1 MAKIDSI
8 NRVLVLEKFNDKVS
22 AKIAGKER
30 PLSILNALKGA
41 VDPDTDT
48 FNYKQVDV
56 AGLEVSSFDDFLER
70 FAPDLYQGF
79 QKDDNGGYFVYSTDP
94 SDIPEALPMKF
105 ERTAFYKAA
114 IDMYEKKAVVGKSNY
129 EFDYSCFSKLISPS
143 TMLKEIKN
151 KRREYL
157 YLVQKCL
164 EAKDNKNTALQKSY
178 TKKIKNTITE
188 INETYKDNP
197 TALLCLNVADLQKK
211 LGINSDNNGKSS
223 SIGIDTTKRDTY
235 RLAYNS
241 DGDIVKEKVLVTDIN
256 TNVNQKISLETRANN
271 QATKL
276 LESNIRGN
284 ENTSESDAYTQ
295 NLVISAYSD
304 NTGIVASEDIPKLKK
319 RYEVQ
324 KSFYKASQDSL
335 LKAINKIIE
344 KIIDVKALFD
354 NAGGNCSVIIANCT
368 ADEIVSDSNI
378 KRYFKEYMDNING
391 NIEKRIWFAVLP
403 QIDDEDLVNRDNAGR
418 LYTPDIPD
426 ADESVNE
433 EDIVIDVEQDNDTD
447 SEMSDDIDLDDA
459 DETEA
464 KQDLISLD
472 TAKQIMDI
480 LSEAKCTTFFGY
492 KGCEKTGFSKMNKK
506 VLDMYKKKLDIINS
520 RYSVFAYPNFTLMSG
535 IQAGDIEVA
544 DGETIQNPGL
554 YLDAPYV
561 AAGLVIKSLDS
572 RQLEK
577 MKFNVNKDLPK
588 VCVRFDFEDSDNKY
602 KVISNMNCEE
612 ILSYDKDLINELS
625 EEPFGFFFDCCGYYN
640 NEKVKNSFVK
650 YARNMA
656 KGENRIFTTLVKD
669 FIFLE
674 AADGEGT
681 ISKKKFDGY
690 KAENKWSR
698 DSYNGCINNPL
709 HNGEELGYKEKDG
722 KFYSYVKFTNG
733 DKEDKFDDFVIEN
746 TEE

>member
-1 MAKIDSI
+1 MGKIDSI

-48 FNYKQVDV
+48 FNYKQFDV
-56 AGLEVSSFDDFLER
+56 VGLEVSSFDDFLER

-114 IDMYEKKAVVGKSNY
+114 IDMYEKKAVAGKSNY

-143 TMLKEIKN
+143 TMLKEIKS

-178 TKKIKNTITE
+178 AKKIKNTITE
-188 INETYKDNP
+188 INETYRDNP

-211 LGINSDNNGKSS
+211 LGINSDENGKSS
-223 SIGIDTTKRDTY
+223 SVEISTTKRDTY

-241 DGDIVKEKVLVTDIN
+241 DGDIVKEKVLVTDVN
-256 TNVNQKISLETRANN
+256 NNVNQTISLETRANN

-276 LESNIRGN
+276 LESNIGGN
-284 ENTSESDAYTQ
+284 ENTSESDSYTKK
-295 NLVISAYSD
+295 LVISAYSD

-324 KSFYKASQDSL
+324 KAFYKASQDSL

-354 NAGGNCSVIIANCT
+354 NAGGNCSVIIANCI
-368 ADEIVSDSNI
+368 ADEIVSDKDI
-378 KRYFKEYMDNING
+378 KENFKKYMTNING

-403 QIDDEDLVNRDNAGR
+403 QIYDEDLVNRDNAGR

-426 ADESVNE
+426 ADESVND
-433 EDIVIDVEQDNDTD
+433 EDEVIDIEQNENVDFEID
-447 SEMSDDIDLDDA
+447 DDINLDDD
-459 DETEA
+459 DEAEV

-472 TAKQIMDI
+472 TAKQIIDI

-492 KGCEKTGFSKMNKK
+492 KGCEKTGFSKMNKS
-506 VLDMYKKKLDIINS
+506 VLDTYKKKLDIINS

-535 IQAGDIEVA
+535 IQAGDIQVA
-544 DGETIQNPGL
+544 AGETIQNPGL

-612 ILSYDKDLINELS
+612 ILSYDKDLIDELS

-669 FIFLE
+669 FIFYE
-674 AADGEGT
+674 AANGEST
-681 ISKKKFDGY
+681 ISKKNLDKY
-690 KAENKWSR
+690 KSDHRWNR
-698 DSYNGCINNPL
+698 YDGCINNPL
-709 HNGEELGYKEKDG
+709 YNGEEFGCKEKDG
-722 KFYSYVKFTNG
+722 KLYSYVKFTNN
-733 DKEDKFDDFVIEN
+733 DKEDKFDNLEIEN

>member
-114 IDMYEKKAVVGKSNY
+114 IDMYEKKAVAGKSNY